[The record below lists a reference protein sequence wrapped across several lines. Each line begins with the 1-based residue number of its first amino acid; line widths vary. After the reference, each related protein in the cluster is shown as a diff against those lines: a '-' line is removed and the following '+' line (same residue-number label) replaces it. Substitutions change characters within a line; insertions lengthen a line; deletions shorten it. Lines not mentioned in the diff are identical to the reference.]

1 MTNNPDMVYDLSL
14 VSIDIVIMIFHR
26 KNWEENLHG
35 FIEKL
40 RRIWLPMKNFI
51 RISYICFILIF
62 LFAIQPVSAA
72 NDGSFTQQDR
82 ELLIRLDERMNQID
96 KRFELIDKRFEQ
108 IDKRFEQIDK
118 RFEQVDK
125 RFEQVDKR
133 FEQVDKRI
141 SELRQDMNNRF
152 EQLMTLLWIVTSV
165 FASLVAAII
174 GFALWD
180 RHTMLKQARIEFE
193 KGSGLNALLE
203 AARKFAEK
211 NKDFKEAL
219 QSVKLL

>member
-1 MTNNPDMVYDLSL
+1 M
-14 VSIDIVIMIFHR
+14 
-26 KNWEENLHG
+26 
-35 FIEKL
+35 
-40 RRIWLPMKNFI
+40 
-51 RISYICFILIF
+51 CFTFIF
-62 LFAIQPVSAA
+62 LFAIQSVSAA
-72 NDGSFTQQDR
+72 NNGSFTQQDR

-96 KRFELIDKRFEQ
+96 KRFE
-108 IDKRFEQIDK
+108 QIDK

-125 RFEQVDKR
+125 RFELIDKR
-133 FEQVDKRI
+133 FEQVDKRFDQI
-141 SELRQDMNNRF
+141 DKRIGELRQDMNNRF